1 MITKAEFRTIKPCGV
16 IKLGTSGTF
25 CALRVGNLERLYF
38 LLEQHI
44 KIWVI
49 IYSYLSETQFINTI
63 HNFKSL

>member
-1 MITKAEFRTIKPCGV
+1 MERGIRSMITKAEFRTIKPCGV

-44 KIWVI
+44 KI
-49 IYSYLSETQFINTI
+49 
-63 HNFKSL
+63 